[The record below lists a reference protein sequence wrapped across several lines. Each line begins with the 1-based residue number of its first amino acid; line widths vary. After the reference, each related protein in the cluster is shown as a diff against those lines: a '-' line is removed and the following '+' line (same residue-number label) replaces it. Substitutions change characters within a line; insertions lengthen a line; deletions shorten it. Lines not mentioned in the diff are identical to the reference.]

1 MLTDNKMLEIR
12 SRFPTFQR
20 KFISTVV
27 PTENMVLLVREPANV
42 GSDD

>member
-20 KFISTVV
+20 KLYLNGCSQG
-27 PTENMVLLVREPANV
+27 ENGSSGPGTRE
-42 GSDD
+42 GRQ

>member
-20 KFISTVV
+20 NIYLNSCSQG
-27 PTENMVLLVREPANV
+27 ENGSSGPGTRE
-42 GSDD
+42 GWRR